1 MEAYA
6 RAPDPL
12 TIADDMVSNWH
23 SWKEDF
29 IIFMKVTGYIN
40 KPNDIRANLLKN
52 RIGKIGID
60 AIQKMSFD
68 KPEDKDDM
76 DILIAKLEEFFN
88 PPKNEAYERY
98 QFFTRDKKQNE
109 TIEQYINILK
119 DKAKTCN
126 FNELTDSIIRDKI
139 ILNTQD
145 KILRKKFFE
154 ANKLNL
160 QQLVAIYND
169 YNINIEKMKQV
180 TKETTEST
188 KAPYKVDTTSSTQKL
203 PINNIAK
210 KKCWRCN
217 TQHPQGKCPAWGS
230 KCTKCGDVNH
240 FTQCC
245 QGPKPKAKPNVKINN
260 LLDPMEQVNM
270 LMQETVSKNN
280 NHGRNQTNSAA
291 KDMDP
296 MNKMISFPD
305 IPTVPCSTTN
315 SASNNDTDFVMLNAY
330 PGPSLRFNN
339 TTSQPTY
346 ISKNTQ
352 YNDSRMKEA
361 APTKIQAGSSQI
373 MSTPNNNFQ
382 SVLTQRVYTPQNAP
396 FRYNQKKKVDQ
407 DSCVLS

>member
-1 MEAYA
+1 MEVYA

-12 TIADDMVSNWH
+12 TKTDDMASNWH
-23 SWKEDF
+23 SWKEHF
-29 IIFMKVTGYIN
+29 IIFMQVTGYIN
-40 KPNDIRANLLKN
+40 KSKDIRANLLKT

-60 AIQKMSFD
+60 AIKKMSFD
-68 KPEDKDDM
+68 KPEDKDDI
-76 DILIAKLEEFFN
+76 DILIAKLEDIFN
-88 PPKNEAYERY
+88 PKNEAYERY
-98 QFFTRDKKQNE
+98 KFFTTGKKRNE

-154 ANKLNL
+154 VNKLNL
-160 QQLVAIYND
+160 QQLVAIYN
-169 YNINIEKMKQV
+169 YHNINTVKMKQV
-180 TKETTEST
+180 TKKTTES
-188 KAPYKVDTTSSTQKL
+188 KRVPHKVDTKSSTERL
-203 PINNIAK
+203 LINNNAK

-217 TQHPQGKCPAWGS
+217 TQHPQGKCPAWES

-245 QGPKPKAKPNVKINN
+245 QGPKSKAKPN
-260 LLDPMEQVNM
+260 E
-270 LMQETVSKNN
+270 KNN
-280 NHGRNQTNSAA
+280 NQGRNQTNSVA

-315 SASNNDTDFVMLNAY
+315 SASNNDTDFVMLSAHN
-330 PGPSLRFNN
+330 PSSSLSFNN

-346 ISKNTQ
+346 ISKSTQ
-352 YNDSRMKEA
+352 YNSQYDSHIKGTTPKVIFDVPDMCMYSTGWK
-361 APTKIQAGSSQI
+361 TQASSSQI
-373 MSTPNNNFQ
+373 MSTSNNNFQ
-382 SVLTQRVYTPQNAP
+382 NILTHRAYTPQSAQ
-396 FRYNQKKKVDQ
+396 FRYNQKKKKD
-407 DSCVLS
+407 CCILS